1 VDPLPLASISLGL
14 GGLLAGA
21 RARHFSKTWRPWL
34 RRGVLGAGVRVPCRA
49 LATEV
54 APKVLAD
61 DAEVRAPPGDP
72 RQYRVLQLDNGL
84 QVLLASD
91 PKDRL
96 GLAHFHEHMLFLG
109 TEKFPK
115 EDEYSKYLSEH
126 GGDSNAFTMSEY
138 TTYYFKVA
146 SPFLGE
152 ALDRFSQF
160 FISPTFD
167 PSGIEREMKAVDSE
181 STNYSTEDGWR
192 LLQVLKAT
200 AAEEHPF
207 FSFDVGNLDTLGAD
221 DLDGTRK
228 QLVEWNKTHYQAGAM
243 KLVMVGS
250 DSLDD
255 LQLPGRTRALATEKF
270 GDVPSGGGRE
280 LTYAVKP
287 WPTSQVGRI
296 VKCVP
301 LKDSRAISAYWP
313 LPPVQKY
320 LFAKPELY
328 LAHLLGHEGAGS
340 LHDALN
346 QFGWV
351 DQLSSGTAQS
361 FTDEQL
367 FAINITLTPEG
378 DAHRDEVLALLFE
391 YVEKIRSAGPK
402 EEIFKELASLQE
414 IGFAHKEDYPLPDDF
429 AATAAMALHRYPPND
444 VLRGPFALD
453 EWRADVVADY
463 LSTLTP
469 ENCLIMMT
477 SESFREESSAEG
489 ASEQGWKPEEWYK
502 AYYKEEPLDKDHLD
516 QWRQKLQDALQGHP
530 SGLKLPEPNRFI
542 PSDFSLRATDGEGL
556 EVTKLPMEV
565 LPPTPL
571 VNTDMLRLWHKVD
584 KAFKTPREYV
594 LAHVHTGAYDA
605 GPEVVAMMRLFCGV
619 VSDDL
624 NTFSYDASV
633 AGLGYNLEF
642 ADNLTMSVGGFNDKL
657 PDLLKVVVER
667 VATLLDEFE
676 TAAEA
681 VKGATTEE
689 ELLTALGD
697 RGQELLEKL
706 EVQRQ
711 ILLQDYK
718 NFTREDPW
726 SVGNYYL
733 SQLMLRK
740 SWHLSEYIE
749 VLERGPDL
757 AATAA
762 AVRVAFSHV
771 QVDMLVHGN
780 VSADETKSV
789 ADTVCA
795 TLERLGAKPLK
806 ELRKKEI
813 TQLPLKSTT
822 VFEYDLAAEN
832 PAQEN
837 CSTQVVYQVG
847 PTNEDFRRDACVSLT
862 CHIAHV
868 SAFQKLRTELQLGY
882 IVQAFPWVNE
892 HICGFSV
899 LVQGPR
905 EHPQKVDEL
914 IEEWLEDFSKE
925 LEAMTDE
932 DFQKNV
938 QALVNERTQRYSR
951 LLQEVT
957 RHWAEILPRRYK
969 FQRVVESTEALKS
982 VTKEDLITF
991 FKEYLAKDAPS
1002 RRKLS
1007 VRVLG
1012 TTADG
1017 KKSDDLEES
1026 DTRLSNVHELRDF
1039 HGQTDF
1045 YPPLLPAEMPAAK
1058 AREHMTKAEQAL
1070 KPSWVSFKFSP
1081 DHLTASMEYSQAAT
1095 QFRAANM
1102 LQESADAWAKSGEMK
1117 EQLHDLFG
1125 AGRAYESAGSLC
1137 DGTGPGGPATAMA
1150 HWQKAVQCFRIAGKS
1165 DVAAKLLLKMAANK
1179 EKQGDIE
1186 SAKTSFQD
1194 ALSLYEDEEK
1204 DYELGDVYKSYIG
1217 FLIRSGAL
1225 EDALVAMDGHIGV
1238 LNRQKSL
1245 PFAHKELL
1253 SKIVLLAQLE
1263 DTVRAEEVLNVAPVE
1278 GWFTS
1283 RECQVGCELVE
1294 ALKSHDAEALAGL
1307 QKEQIFTFLQVE
1319 VARAVRQLKVA
1330 ALAPRE
1336 VASSPQE
1343 PVDPADLLM

>member
-1 VDPLPLASISLGL
+1 MSLRPALYASTGPAARTGSSRTPNRQLRDAWLRHRRSVGQQSQAGKIPLASISLGL

-21 RARHFSKTWRPWL
+21 RARHFSKTSSGPWL
-34 RRGVLGAGVRVPCRA
+34 RRSGALGLRAPLCRA
-49 LATEV
+49 LATETL
-54 APKVLAD
+54 ATKVLA
-61 DAEVRAPPGDP
+61 EGPEIRTPPGDP
-72 RQYRVLQLDNGL
+72 RSYRVLQLENGL

-91 PKDRL
+91 PSASTSAAALTVHCGTFQDPQDRL

-146 SPFLGE
+146 SPFLDE
-152 ALDRFSQF
+152 ALDRFAQF

-200 AAEEHPF
+200 AAPEHPF
-207 FSFDVGNLDTLGAD
+207 FSFDVGNLDTLGSN
-221 DLDGTRK
+221 DLDNTRK

-243 KLVMVGS
+243 KLVVVGS
-250 DSLDD
+250 DSLDT
-255 LQLPGRTRALATEKF
+255 LQELATEKF
-270 GDVPSGGGRE
+270 CSVPAGSGRE
-280 LTYAVKP
+280 MVYPVKP
-287 WPTSQVGRI
+287 WPSSQVGRV

-301 LKDSRAISAYWP
+301 LKDSRSISACWP

-351 DQLSSGTAQS
+351 DQLSSGTAHS

-378 DAHRDEVLALLFE
+378 DAHREEVLALLFE
-391 YVEKIRSAGPK
+391 YVETIRSAGPK

-414 IGFAHKEDYPLPDDF
+414 IGFAHKEDSPLPDDF
-429 AATAAMALHRYPPND
+429 AASAAMALHRYPANE

-453 EWRADVVADY
+453 EWRSDVVAEY

-469 ENCLIMMT
+469 TNCLIMVT
-477 SESFREESSAEG
+477 SDGFREESTAQSA
-489 ASEQGWKPEEWYK
+489 SDQGWKPEEWYK
-502 AYYKEEPLDKDHLD
+502 AYYKLEALDKDHLD
-516 QWRQKLQDALQGHP
+516 QWREKLEVALQGQP

-542 PSDFSLRATDGEGL
+542 PNDFSLRASDGEGA

-565 LPPTPL
+565 LPPNPL
-571 VNTDMLRLWHKVD
+571 MDSGMLRLWHKVD

-594 LAHVHTGAYDA
+594 LAHVHTAAYDA
-605 GPEVVAMMRLFCGV
+605 GPEVVTMMRLFCSV

-657 PDLLKVVVER
+657 PDLLKVVVGR
-667 VATLLDEFE
+667 IATLLEEIE
-676 TAAEA
+676 TIAEA
-681 VKGATTEE
+681 VKGASSEE
-689 ELLTALGD
+689 ELLAALGD

-762 AVRVAFSHV
+762 AVRTAFSHV

-780 VSADETKSV
+780 ATAEEAKSV

-795 TLERLGAKPLK
+795 SLKRLGAEPLK

-813 TQLPLKSTT
+813 TQLPLNSTT
-822 VFEYDLAAEN
+822 VFEYDLAALN

-847 PTNEDFRRDACVSLT
+847 PTNEDLSRDACVSLV
-862 CHIAHV
+862 CRIAHV
-868 SAFQKLRTELQLGY
+868 SAFQRLRTELQLGY

-899 LVQGPR
+899 LVQGPH

-914 IEEWLEDFSKE
+914 IETWLEDFGQE
-925 LEAMTDE
+925 LEAMTEE

-938 QALVNERTQRYSR
+938 EALVNERTQRYSR
-951 LLQEVT
+951 LLQEAT
-957 RHWAEILPRRYK
+957 RHWAEILPRRYQ
-969 FQRVVESTEALKS
+969 FERILESTEALKS
-982 VTKEDLITF
+982 VKKEDVAAF
-991 FKEYLAKDAPS
+991 FEEYLAKGAPS

-1017 KKSDDLEES
+1017 KKSDDLGES
-1026 DTRLSNVHELRDF
+1026 DEMLTNVHELRDF
-1039 HGQTDF
+1039 HGRTESF
-1045 YPPLLPAEMPAAK
+1045 PPLVKSIAFMHVALGAAK
-1058 AREHMTKAEQAL
+1058 AREHLSKAEQAL
-1070 KPSWVSFKFSP
+1070 KPSWMSLKFSP
-1081 DHLTASMEYSQAAT
+1081 DHLSASMEFSQAAT

-1125 AGRAYESAGSLC
+1125 AGRAYESAGGIC
-1137 DGTGPGGPATAMA
+1137 DGSGPDGAAAAMR
-1150 HWQKAVQCFRIAGKS
+1150 HWQKAVQCFRIAGKA
-1165 DVAAKLLLKMAANK
+1165 DVAAKLLLKMAGIK
-1179 EKQGDIE
+1179 EKPCPQSKYHIVVHLQ
-1186 SAKTSFQD
+1186 TFYHM
-1194 ALSLYEDEEK
+1194 LS
-1204 DYELGDVYKSYIG
+1204 
-1217 FLIRSGAL
+1217 
-1225 EDALVAMDGHIGV
+1225 HWT
-1238 LNRQKSL
+1238 L
-1245 PFAHKELL
+1245 PE
-1253 SKIVLLAQLE
+1253 
-1263 DTVRAEEVLNVAPVE
+1263 
-1278 GWFTS
+1278 
-1283 RECQVGCELVE
+1283 
-1294 ALKSHDAEALAGL
+1294 
-1307 QKEQIFTFLQVE
+1307 
-1319 VARAVRQLKVA
+1319 
-1330 ALAPRE
+1330 
-1336 VASSPQE
+1336 
-1343 PVDPADLLM
+1343 

>member
-1 VDPLPLASISLGL
+1 MSLRPALSASTGPAARTGQRASGWQLRDAWLRHRCSVSRQSQANPLHSLPLASISLGL

-21 RARHFSKTWRPWL
+21 RSRHFSKTGPWL
-34 RRGVLGAGVRVPCRA
+34 RRTALGVRPSGPTVCRA
-49 LATEV
+49 LATE
-54 APKVLAD
+54 ALAAKVLAES
-61 DAEVRAPPGDP
+61 AEIRAPPGDP
-72 RQYRVLQLDNGL
+72 RQYRVLQLDNDL

-91 PKDRL
+91 PSASTSAAAVTVQCGTFQDPKERL

-115 EDEYSKYLSEH
+115 EDEYTKYLSEH

-146 SPFLGE
+146 SPFLDE

-160 FISPTFD
+160 FISPTFA

-200 AAEEHPF
+200 AAKDHPF
-207 FSFDVGNLDTLGAD
+207 FSFDVGNLDTLGSN

-243 KLVMVGS
+243 KLVVVGS
-250 DSLDD
+250 GSLDE
-255 LQLPGRTRALATEKF
+255 LQALVTEKF
-270 GDVPSGGGRE
+270 RDVPSGSGRDQV
-280 LTYAVKP
+280 YPVRP
-287 WPTSQVGRI
+287 WPDSQVGRI

-301 LKDSRAISAYWP
+301 LKDSRSISACWP

-351 DQLSSGTAQS
+351 DQLSSGTAHS

-378 DAHRDEVLALLFE
+378 DAHREEVLALLFE
-391 YVEKIRSAGPK
+391 YVETIRSAGPK

-429 AATAAMALHRYPPND
+429 AATAAMTLHRYPASE

-453 EWRADVVADY
+453 EWRSDVVADY

-469 ENCLIMMT
+469 ENCLIMIT
-477 SESFREESSAEG
+477 SDGFREESSSESAG
-489 ASEQGWKPEEWYK
+489 EQGWRPEEWYK
-502 AYYKEEPLDKDHLD
+502 AYYKEEPLDQEHLES
-516 QWRQKLQDALQGHP
+516 WREKLQLALQGEP

-542 PSDFSLRATDGEGL
+542 PSDFSLRASGGEGA

-565 LPPTPL
+565 LPPTP
-571 VNTDMLRLWHKVD
+571 VVDSEMLRLWHKVD
-584 KAFKTPREYV
+584 KAFATPREYV

-605 GPEVVAMMRLFCGV
+605 GPEVVAMMRLFCSV

-667 VATLLDEFE
+667 IATLLEELE

-681 VKGATTEE
+681 VKGATSEE

-762 AVRVAFSHV
+762 AVRKAFSHV

-780 VSADETKSV
+780 ATEEEAKSV
-789 ADTVCA
+789 GDTVCA
-795 TLERLGAKPLK
+795 SLKRLGAEPLK

-813 TQLPLKSTT
+813 TQLPLGSTT
-822 VFEYDLAAEN
+822 IFEYDLAALN

-847 PTNEDFRRDACVSLT
+847 PTNEDFRRDACVSLA

-914 IEEWLEDFSKE
+914 IESWLEDFGEE

-932 DFQKNV
+932 DFQNNV
-938 QALVNERTQRYSR
+938 EALVNERTQRYSR

-969 FQRVVESTEALKS
+969 FQRVVESTEALKA
-982 VTKEDLITF
+982 VKKEEVAAF
-991 FKEYLAKDAPS
+991 FKEYLAKGAPS

-1007 VRVLG
+1007 IRVLG
-1012 TTADG
+1012 TTAEG
-1017 KKSDDLEES
+1017 KKSDDIGES
-1026 DTRLSNVHELRDF
+1026 DTVLTNVHELRDF
-1039 HGQTDF
+1039 HGRTES
-1045 YPPLLPAEMPAAK
+1045 YPPLLPAEMPA
-1058 AREHMTKAEQAL
+1058 
-1070 KPSWVSFKFSP
+1070 
-1081 DHLTASMEYSQAAT
+1081 
-1095 QFRAANM
+1095 
-1102 LQESADAWAKSGEMK
+1102 
-1117 EQLHDLFG
+1117 
-1125 AGRAYESAGSLC
+1125 
-1137 DGTGPGGPATAMA
+1137 
-1150 HWQKAVQCFRIAGKS
+1150 IA
-1165 DVAAKLLLKMAANK
+1165 
-1179 EKQGDIE
+1179 
-1186 SAKTSFQD
+1186 
-1194 ALSLYEDEEK
+1194 
-1204 DYELGDVYKSYIG
+1204 
-1217 FLIRSGAL
+1217 
-1225 EDALVAMDGHIGV
+1225 
-1238 LNRQKSL
+1238 
-1245 PFAHKELL
+1245 
-1253 SKIVLLAQLE
+1253 
-1263 DTVRAEEVLNVAPVE
+1263 
-1278 GWFTS
+1278 
-1283 RECQVGCELVE
+1283 
-1294 ALKSHDAEALAGL
+1294 
-1307 QKEQIFTFLQVE
+1307 
-1319 VARAVRQLKVA
+1319 
-1330 ALAPRE
+1330 
-1336 VASSPQE
+1336 
-1343 PVDPADLLM
+1343 